1 MGTWQSSH
9 RELAAVVEALG
20 PGPWTRRDLIGAGWG
35 RERIRAAVR
44 AGRMHRLQ
52 HGVYAAGAPDLS
64 TAVRAALAKAGEGAV
79 VSHETAAVQRS
90 LWLPTRPSS
99 MIHLTRSGAI
109 ERTHCGVRLHGSRLP
124 GEFVEEFDG
133 LPVTTVARTA
143 IDLARGLTLPNAMI
157 VIDSAARTLIEQASG
172 EDLRVLRSTSR
183 RAQLIPLALEPLH
196 HAFASVWTWPGTVAV
211 RGAIELLDPASES
224 PHESRGRG
232 WMYEA
237 RLPLPLT
244 AYQVQGASGAWYVSE
259 FAWEGPRVLG
269 EVDGI
274 EKYGRTGS
282 EVSATV
288 RAERHRQEDLQDAG
302 WTFVR
307 WTTSERRDVVLRRI
321 ARTLG
326 L

>member
-1 MGTWQSSH
+1 MRQSP
-9 RELAAVVEALG
+9 AARDRVENLPARVG
-20 PGPWTRRDLIGAGWG
+20 AGPWSRDVLLDQGWTDSS
-35 RERIRAAVR
+35 IRAAVR

-64 TAVRAALAKAGEGAV
+64 SAVRAALAKAGEGAV
-79 VSHETAAVQRS
+79 VSHETAAVLRS
-90 LWLPTRPSS
+90 LWLPARPSS
-99 MIHLTRSGAI
+99 LIHLTRAGAI
-109 ERTHCGVRLHGSRLP
+109 ERTHHGVRLHGSRLP
-124 GEFVEEFDG
+124 EEFVDELDG

-143 IDLARGLTLPNAMI
+143 VDLARGLTLPNAMI
-157 VIDSAARTLIEQASG
+157 VIDSAARRLIAETSG

-183 RAQLIPLALEPLH
+183 RAQLLPLALEPLN
-196 HAFASVWTWPGTVAV
+196 HAFASVWTWPGTVVV

-232 WMYEA
+232 WINEA
-237 RLPLPLT
+237 RLPMPLT
-244 AYQVQGASGAWYVSE
+244 AYRVQGASGVWYVSE

-274 EKYGRTGS
+274 EKYGRTGA
-282 EVSATV
+282 EVGAAV
-288 RAERHRQEDLQDAG
+288 RAERLRQADLEDAG

-307 WTTSERRDVVLRRI
+307 WTTSERRVAVLQRI